1 MKEQNCANVVPIEN
15 TQFGYVLASK
25 ERHSR
30 GTAEITIGLKILL
43 FIVKA
48 SHGHIVLVISR

>member
-30 GTAEITIGLKILL
+30 GTAEITIGLKEVSINN
-43 FIVKA
+43 
-48 SHGHIVLVISR
+48 